1 MHAMANRRRT
11 QPSRLPWIIG
21 GVVVVLGLA
30 GAAFA
35 HLTAAAE
42 RNAATAKAQQQW
54 SGVHQLV
61 VQRLNQPAPL
71 ELGAVW
77 AMHGGRICGLVNG
90 KGSFGGLT
98 GMTPFYAEGKHL
110 VFSFDQDPSI
120 FGRVWLDCSGDQ
132 WIPLVAGTTTEGF
145 CGAKAGAARC
155 KAAGVSG

>member
-1 MHAMANRRRT
+1 MASRRPST
-11 QPSRLPWIIG
+11 LSRLPWIIG
-21 GVVVVLGLA
+21 VVVVVLGLA

-35 HLTAAAE
+35 HWRADTEHAAA
-42 RNAATAKAQQQW
+42 NVKAQQQW
-54 SGVHQLV
+54 SSVHQLV
-61 VQRLNQPAPL
+61 VQRLSQPAPI

-98 GMTPFYAEGKHL
+98 GMTPFYAEGRHL

-132 WIPLVAGTTTEGF
+132 WIPLVAGATTEGF
-145 CGAKAGAARC
+145 CGTKAGAARC